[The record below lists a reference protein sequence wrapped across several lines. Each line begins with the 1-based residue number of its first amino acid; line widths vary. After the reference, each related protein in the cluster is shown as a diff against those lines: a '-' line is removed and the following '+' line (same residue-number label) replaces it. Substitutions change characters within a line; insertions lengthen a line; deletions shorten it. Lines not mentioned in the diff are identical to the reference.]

1 MPLSSADALP
11 ANVQTALRDGHKLL
25 AIKLLCEALGIDM
38 LTAKARIEAEPE
50 SRAVAGS
57 FEPAVDELPPRVVA
71 ALRAGDKQLAEK
83 TLREERNIGLRE
95 ALDQVEAA
103 LGVEPEFNH
112 PTNHGSSTVDAHGV
126 IERVL
131 KWVFRYMWMIMIL
144 CVVVFFYR
152 VWMDLSK

>member
-1 MPLSSADALP
+1 MP

-25 AIKLLCEALGIDM
+25 AIKLLCEAQGIDM

-50 SRAVAGS
+50 SQAVAGS

-71 ALRAGDKQLAEK
+71 ALRQGDKQLAVK
-83 TLREERNIGLRE
+83 TLREERKIGLRE

-103 LGVEPEFNH
+103 LGVEPEFNQ
-112 PTNHGSSTVDAHGV
+112 PTNHGSSAVDAHGV

-131 KWVFRYMWMIMIL
+131 KWVFRYMWLMMIV
-144 CVVVFFYR
+144 CVVGFAYR
-152 VWMDLSK
+152 VWIDLGK